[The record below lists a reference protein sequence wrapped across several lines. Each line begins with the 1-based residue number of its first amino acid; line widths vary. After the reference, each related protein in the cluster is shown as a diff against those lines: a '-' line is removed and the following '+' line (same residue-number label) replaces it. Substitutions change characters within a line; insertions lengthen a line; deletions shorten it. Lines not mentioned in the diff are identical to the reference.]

1 MLDIKDVSYFSENV
15 FLTNPTMIEHFTFS
29 ANAFH
34 AKFGG
39 KNIGGSKV
47 LSMKKVGK
55 ARQFPHLTLKGVTY
69 NLDLGE

>member
-1 MLDIKDVSYFSENV
+1 MV
-15 FLTNPTMIEHFTFS
+15 EHFTFS

-39 KNIGGSKV
+39 KNSGGSKV